1 MSQHGLLIVI
11 SGPSG
16 VGKGTVCQA
25 LLKQKADLVV
35 SVSKTTRQ
43 PRAGE
48 KDGVNYFFVTPEEFQ
63 QSIADGDFLE
73 YACVYDHYYGTPR
86 RAVEKMLAA
95 GRDVILE
102 IDTQGALQVMQTYPQ
117 GVFIFLLPPSGA
129 ELRNRIVKRG
139 TETQETLKKRLA
151 AAKSEVELAYKYQYV
166 IVNDRVEA
174 ACERISAIIKA
185 EKMRVMRN
193 QELIKALVEEVK
205 E

>member
-86 RAVEKMLAA
+86 RRKMLAA
-95 GRDVILE
+95 GRCNFRD
-102 IDTQGALQVMQTYPQ
+102 
-117 GVFIFLLPPSGA
+117 
-129 ELRNRIVKRG
+129 
-139 TETQETLKKRLA
+139 
-151 AAKSEVELAYKYQYV
+151 
-166 IVNDRVEA
+166 
-174 ACERISAIIKA
+174 
-185 EKMRVMRN
+185 
-193 QELIKALVEEVK
+193 
-205 E
+205 